1 MHTRRSAPRR
11 ATAPTARSDGLTLD
25 SQLCFSLYSASLAM
39 NKLYRG
45 LLAELGLTYPQYLVM
60 IVLWEQG
67 TLHVQEIGERLYL
80 DSATLTPLLKRLEK
94 AGLVKRQRATDDER
108 RVLVS
113 VTAAGRALKGRAQAV
128 PPQVRCAMFAPS
140 EQASGTAALQKSL
153 RRLRD
158 RLLAVG

>member
-1 MHTRRSAPRR
+1 VE
-11 ATAPTARSDGLTLD
+11 LTLD

-39 NKLYRG
+39 NKLYRR
-45 LLAELGLTYPQYLVM
+45 LLAEVGLTYPQYLVM
-60 IVLWEQG
+60 MVLWEQDG
-67 TLHVQEIGERLYL
+67 LRVQEIGERLYL

-158 RLLAVG
+158 RLLAVE